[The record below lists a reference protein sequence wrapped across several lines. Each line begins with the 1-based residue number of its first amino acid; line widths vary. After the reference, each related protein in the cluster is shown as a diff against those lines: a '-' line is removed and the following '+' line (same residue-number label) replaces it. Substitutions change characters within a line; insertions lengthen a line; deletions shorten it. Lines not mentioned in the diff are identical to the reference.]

1 MNTMYIPVILGTAR
15 EGRQSEKVATF
26 IYGLAQ
32 KAGLETEIIDIREYR
47 IAATNNTGNIPHA
60 QKWREKIIRADGM
73 IIISPEYNHTY
84 PGELKMFLDMLYKEY
99 ARKPVALCGV
109 SNGPW
114 GGTRGVQAL
123 RLTCIALGMHP
134 ILETVY
140 FPFIQDRF
148 DGEGKIKD
156 TAYERSADGMIKSL
170 IAQAEALRSAR

>member
-15 EGRQSEKVATF
+15 EGRQSEKVAKF

-32 KAGLETEIIDIREYR
+32 KAGLETEIVDIREYH
-47 IAATNNTGNIPHA
+47 ITATDNTGNIPLA

-73 IIISPEYNHTY
+73 IIVSPEYNHTY

-99 ARKPVALCGV
+99 SRKPVALCGV

-156 TAYERSADGMIKSL
+156 ATYERSADGMIKSL

>member
-1 MNTMYIPVILGTAR
+1 MHIPVVLGTAR
-15 EGRQSEKVATF
+15 EGRQSEKVARF
-26 IYGLAQ
+26 ICEVTQ
-32 KAGLETEIIDIREYR
+32 KAGLETEIVDIREYR
-47 IAATNNTGNIPHA
+47 IPATDNTGAPPHA
-60 QKWREKIIRADGM
+60 KKWGEKVVGADALIIV
-73 IIISPEYNHTY
+73 SPEYNHTY

-114 GGTRGVQAL
+114 GGTRGIQAL

-148 DGEGKIKD
+148 DDEGKIKD
-156 TAYERSADGMIKSL
+156 ASYERAADGMIKSL
-170 IAQAEALRSAR
+170 IAQARALRAAR

>member
-26 IYGLAQ
+26 MCGLAI
-32 KAGLETEIIDIREYR
+32 KAGLETEIVDIREYR
-47 IAATNNTGNIPHA
+47 IAATDNTGNIPHA
-60 QKWREKIIRADGM
+60 KKWGEKIIKADGM
-73 IIISPEYNHTY
+73 IIVSPEYNHTY

-109 SNGPW
+109 SSGPW

-134 ILETVY
+134 ILETGY
-140 FPFIQDRF
+140 FPFIQDQF
-148 DGEGKIKD
+148 DDEGRIKD
-156 TAYERSADGMIKSL
+156 AALERSADGMIKSL

>member
-1 MNTMYIPVILGTAR
+1 MYIPVILGTAR

-32 KAGLETEIIDIREYR
+32 KAGLETEIVDIREYR
-47 IAATNNTGNIPHA
+47 IAATDNTGNIPHA

-73 IIISPEYNHTY
+73 IIVSPEYNHTY

-123 RLTCIALGMHP
+123 RLT
-134 ILETVY
+134 
-140 FPFIQDRF
+140 
-148 DGEGKIKD
+148 
-156 TAYERSADGMIKSL
+156 
-170 IAQAEALRSAR
+170 